1 MRWTPLPLKSNVIG
15 VGYGYTN
22 GELFF
27 DPVLD
32 AEDATIDVST
42 FALQYVRPFRLGK
55 KLARLDVLLPYS
67 TARWEGLL
75 GGVPASV
82 TRSGFSDP
90 RLRLSYNITGPSAME
105 IKELQD
111 YIISHPVRTVV
122 GVSLAVTLPLG
133 QYYDDKLLNL
143 GQNRF
148 VFRPQVGFVHTWG
161 KWSYELTGS
170 VFIYANNNDFF
181 NGVTRKQDPVFA
193 AQTHLIRRFK
203 HGIWSSFSIGTGLG
217 GQSIVNRLPNDD
229 ERGDVMAALSLGF
242 PLLKKQAMKVVYMRS
257 QTQNS
262 IGSDTNSFSIIW
274 SGIF

>member
-1 MRWTPLPLKSNVIG
+1 MRWTPLPLKSKVIG
-15 VGYGYTN
+15 VGYGFTY
-22 GELFF
+22 GKIFF

-42 FALQYVRPFRLGK
+42 FAVQYVHPFKLGK

-67 TARWEGLL
+67 RASWEGLL

-82 TRSGFSDP
+82 TRSGIADP
-90 RLRLSYNITGPSAME
+90 RMRLSVNIIGPSAME
-105 IKELQD
+105 SKELRE
-111 YIISHPVRTVV
+111 YLIAHPVRTVV
-122 GVSLAVTLPLG
+122 GVSLALTLPLG

-148 VFRPQVGFVHTWG
+148 VLRPQVGFVHTWG
-161 KWSYELTGS
+161 NWSYELTGS
-170 VFIYANNNDFF
+170 VFLYTNNNDFF

-193 AQTHLIRRFK
+193 TQTHLIRRFK
-203 HGIWSSFSIGTGLG
+203 HGTWGSLSLGTGLG
-217 GQSIVNRLPNDD
+217 GQSIVNKLPNDD

-242 PLLKKQAMKVVYMRS
+242 PLMKKQAIKVVYMRS
-257 QTQNS
+257 QTQNA